1 MADFKASYGEM
12 ESMAGKL
19 EQGRED
25 IADILRQLKQGVDT
39 LLGDDFKTEHAS
51 GKFGE
56 GYTELTTG
64 LETAIDGIRDMG
76 ESLRK
81 MQQAIKDTDAALAGQ
96 LVATVTAG
104 EGVLRPPPTR
114 PRRADPMQN
123 PGEQDS
129 PCPTCT

>member
-12 ESMAGKL
+12 ENMAGKL

-25 IADILRQLKQGVDT
+25 ISGILTTLKTGVDT

-64 LETAIDGIRDMG
+64 LENAIDGIRDMG

-96 LVATVTAG
+96 
-104 EGVLRPPPTR
+104 
-114 PRRADPMQN
+114 
-123 PGEQDS
+123 
-129 PCPTCT
+129 

>member
-12 ESMAGKL
+12 ENMASKL

-25 IADILRQLKQGVDT
+25 ISDVLRSLKQGVDT

-56 GYTELTTG
+56 GYTDLTNG
-64 LETAIDGIRDMG
+64 LEGAIDGIKDMG

-81 MQQAIKDTDAALAGQ
+81 MMQAIKDTDTALAG
-96 LVATVTAG
+96 G
-104 EGVLRPPPTR
+104 
-114 PRRADPMQN
+114 
-123 PGEQDS
+123 
-129 PCPTCT
+129 

>member
-1 MADFKASYGEM
+1 MTE
-12 ESMAGKL
+12 
-19 EQGRED
+19 
-25 IADILRQLKQGVDT
+25 LRTHKGHTVGVLD
-39 LLGDDFKTEHAS
+39 GDAS

-96 LVATVTAG
+96 
-104 EGVLRPPPTR
+104 
-114 PRRADPMQN
+114 
-123 PGEQDS
+123 
-129 PCPTCT
+129 

>member
-1 MADFKASYGEM
+1 MADFKATYGEM
-12 ESMAGKL
+12 ESMAGRL

-25 IADILRQLKQGVDT
+25 IADILRALKEGVDT

-56 GYTELTTG
+56 GYNELTIG
-64 LETAIDGIRDMG
+64 LNTAINGIKDMG

-96 LVATVTAG
+96 
-104 EGVLRPPPTR
+104 
-114 PRRADPMQN
+114 
-123 PGEQDS
+123 
-129 PCPTCT
+129 